1 MGNAASAE
9 TGGDAEVRRDAD
21 ARVAAFRLTSRAVLR
36 RPPWP
41 TPRAGR

>member
-36 RPPWP
+36 PWP
-41 TPRAGR
+41 TPRAVR